1 MHEITVLRSFT
12 AEHAVVLCDGAMEQ
26 PHRHD
31 WKVEVAIGAEQL
43 DPVGM
48 VMDFHVLQGQ
58 VDELLNGIEGRLIN
72 DIPPFAGDQGQ
83 LAINPS
89 AEQIAVWLGDR
100 IAGSLPPHVHLV
112 SVCLEEAP
120 GCTATYR
127 P

>member
-1 MHEITVLRSFT
+1 MHEITVSRSFN

-31 WKVEVAIGAEQL
+31 WKVEVTIGAEQL

-58 VDELLNGIEGRLIN
+58 VDGLLGGIEGRLLN
-72 DIPPFAGDQGQ
+72 DMPPFAGEQGKS
-83 LAINPS
+83 AINPS

-100 IAGSLPPHVHLV
+100 IAGSLPSGVHLV
-112 SVCLEEAP
+112 TVAVEEAP
-120 GCTATYR
+120 GCIATYR